1 MKINDGGLG
10 KILGIYKK
18 QGIQPSRPDKAGEV
32 KGAAG
37 RDKIELST
45 NAQDFQVAL
54 KALGQVPEIRAEKV
68 EELKAKITS
77 GQYKVDAGEVAD
89 SILDGLFLDKRV

>member
-1 MKINDGGLG
+1 M
-10 KILGIYKK
+10 
-18 QGIQPSRPDKAGEV
+18 
-32 KGAAG
+32 
-37 RDKIELST
+37 ST

-77 GQYKVDAGEVAD
+77 GQYNVDAGEVAD
-89 SILDGLFLDKRV
+89 SILDGLFLDKKV